1 MAQLA
6 VVLAKCIALET
17 GIAEKLHVTQRIKK
31 KKKLHVRAR
40 DTMNT
45 REWLFIIW
53 TRKRSRNNMLLE
65 MHLLQIFGCR
75 KTKLKKC
82 YSDFIEDAIA
92 IKYCLNWKARWYYF
106 LLIQVK

>member
-1 MAQLA
+1 
-6 VVLAKCIALET
+6 LET
-17 GIAEKLHVTQRIKK
+17 GIAEKLLVTQRIKK
-31 KKKLHVRAR
+31 KKKTACAR

-65 MHLLQIFGCR
+65 KHLLQIFGCR

-82 YSDFIEDAIA
+82 FSDFIEDAIA
-92 IKYCLNWKARWYYF
+92 IKYCLIGKPNGTIF
-106 LLIQVK
+106 F

>member
-1 MAQLA
+1 
-6 VVLAKCIALET
+6 
-17 GIAEKLHVTQRIKK
+17 
-31 KKKLHVRAR
+31 
-40 DTMNT
+40 
-45 REWLFIIW
+45 
-53 TRKRSRNNMLLE
+53 LE